1 MATINY
7 QDLNINKVVN
17 TNSFMWNDK
26 EIEVVDYI
34 SADDKYDIVMITLQN
49 SEEEGIYNPIKLDI
63 YYHLYLVYTYTNIVF
78 SDEDRADE
86 LALYDALLSSGFME
100 EFLKHINIRDY
111 TEMQDE
117 IEKIAEMKMK
127 YNISTASIIKKL
139 VDDLPANA
147 EAMQEIVN
155 NFNPE
160 KYQAVV
166 DFAKAANGG
175 RYIK

>member
-1 MATINY
+1 MAIINY

-17 TNSFMWNDK
+17 TNSFMWNNK

-78 SDEDRADE
+78 SNEDRADE

-117 IEKIAEMKMK
+117 IERIAEMKMK
-127 YNISTASIIKKL
+127 YNVSTASIIKKF

-155 NFNPE
+155 SFDPE

-175 RYIK
+175 RPIK